1 MRTERIASWVL
12 GVLLGL
18 VYVYLVV
25 AAVGNVIG
33 IVEMSG
39 LLGLELNAIGWFWL
53 VLGVALP
60 VAAFVVA
67 LLIGRG
73 RRAGARL
80 LVLAAG
86 IAAVAAIQ
94 LEVMHLVPQSS
105 FFA

>member
-1 MRTERIASWVL
+1 MKTERIASWVL

-39 LLGLELNAIGWFWL
+39 LLGLELGAIGWFWL

>member
-18 VYVYLVV
+18 VYVYLVI
-25 AAVGNVIG
+25 AAVGNIIG

>member
-1 MRTERIASWVL
+1 MKTERIASWVM

-67 LLIGRG
+67 LMIGRG

>member
-1 MRTERIASWVL
+1 MKTERIASWVL

>member
-1 MRTERIASWVL
+1 
-12 GVLLGL
+12 
-18 VYVYLVV
+18 
-25 AAVGNVIG
+25 
-33 IVEMSG
+33 
-39 LLGLELNAIGWFWL
+39 